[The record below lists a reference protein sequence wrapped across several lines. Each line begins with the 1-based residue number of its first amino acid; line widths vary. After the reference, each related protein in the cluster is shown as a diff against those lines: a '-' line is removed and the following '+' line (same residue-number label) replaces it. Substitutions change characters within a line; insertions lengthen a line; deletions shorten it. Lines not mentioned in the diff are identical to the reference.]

1 MYDLKDDDFL
11 TVKQVSKL
19 LMVSPQTIRGYERD
33 GSIPQ
38 AQRIGGVGRHAR
50 RRWYASDIMPFI
62 KDMRGAAEASV
73 RPDEIRSILREI
85 AAGGVDIDD
94 KTLTSM
100 EISNE
105 PKKHP
110 FGPVKKGSC
119 ARK

>member
-1 MYDLKDDDFL
+1 MYEIKDDDFL
-11 TVKQVSKL
+11 TVKQVGKL
-19 LMVSPQTIRGYERD
+19 LMIAPQTVRNYEND
-33 GSIPQ
+33 GRIPQ
-38 AQRIGGVGRHAR
+38 AQRIGVGKYAK

-62 KDMRGAAEASV
+62 KDLRGAAEASV

-100 EISNE
+100 EIPDE